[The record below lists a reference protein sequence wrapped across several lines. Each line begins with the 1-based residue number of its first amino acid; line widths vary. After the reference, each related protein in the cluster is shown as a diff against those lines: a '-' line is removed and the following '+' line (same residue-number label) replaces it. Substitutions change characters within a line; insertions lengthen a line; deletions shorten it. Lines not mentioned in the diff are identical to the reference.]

1 MNTYYGQYIR
11 NRYPEY
17 SRIRNDDNS
26 VGGKIFD
33 TIGNY
38 FQLQLNELKKRNF
51 NNRAIENLP
60 ILEPEAYYEIQLNQ
74 NDSFSTWISNEANE
88 INNLTVKGFRNSNL
102 NVLTKAETLNSFL
115 ELAPT
120 GIDFLSKEEELNF
133 DKNLLFV
140 LNKEENIYNGEFYL
154 GEKGHHIYI
163 NIPKEWIN
171 ENDQLERLFYD
182 SDLTKPFFQYNYFVT
197 IRGIDIA
204 DKEVE
209 ETINIGIDTIYRSK
223 TKFKYLKSL
232 VPDNTKRVSGSFLL
246 ERSGFQSPIFVYLF
260 YNESK
265 EILRYDML
273 DLVLNKRIEKQV
285 SSIWSDCYFSLEKKD
300 NRSFLNYNFCLFN
313 ESQLPIF
320 NKYDFFNSISYSDIQ
335 SKSFFKLIEQELFLP
350 EGFAQDEFIEDFTID
365 IQRNKIIAVTNLL
378 KVIYYDIGKNSFE
391 NPSFGRT
398 KQISLEIESS
408 NQRVSFGEERILKL
422 FNTNF
427 DFKIDKLCIFRK
439 TPFAN
444 SNQIQFLN
452 NDFEWQFSPYIF
464 DDKLYYS
471 SDFIKQQFADYDFIN
486 KIKIPVLFNVPG
498 QWDFYVLSFNRQNLD
513 LYNLLNQIE
522 FNGDQFNFYLKTRS
536 ADNLTNPIHEFEL
549 NYKSF
554 YVENNLPIRSFNL
567 FSNFQDFM
575 NDGIDIENI
584 KINLEMNSNN
594 SILYFIITDLTNEK
608 VHIYKSS
615 FHSDVFFYD
624 IGRKT
629 IFVQEDYDNV
639 IIDINNGS
647 LTFSILRE
655 NND

>member
-33 TIGNY
+33 TIGDY

-51 NNRAIENLP
+51 NNRAIENIP

-74 NDSFSTWISNEANE
+74 NDSFKTWISNDSNE
-88 INNLTVKGFRNSNL
+88 INSILVSGFRSSNL
-102 NVLTKAETLNSFL
+102 NDLAKAETLNSFL

-120 GIDFLSKEEELNF
+120 TIDSLTKEEELDF
-133 DKNLLFV
+133 DQNLLFT
-140 LNKEENIYNGEFYL
+140 LNKDEKIFDGNFYL
-154 GEKGHHIYI
+154 GEKGHHIYL

-171 ENDQLERLFYD
+171 EEDKLERLFYE
-182 SDLTKPFFQYNYFVT
+182 SDKTNPFFQYNYFVT

-204 DKEVE
+204 DKPVE

-232 VPDNTKRVSGSFLL
+232 VPDNTKNIQGSFLL
-246 ERSGFQSPIFVYLF
+246 EKFGFNAPVFVYLY
-260 YNESK
+260 YNEAK
-265 EILRYDML
+265 EIYRYDML
-273 DLVLNKRIEKQV
+273 DLVLNKRIENQT
-285 SSIWSDCYFSLEKKD
+285 SSIWSDCYFSLENKD

-313 ESQLPIF
+313 ETQLPVF
-320 NKYDFFNSISYSDIQ
+320 NNYDYFNSIVYPDIQ
-335 SKSFFKLIEQELFLP
+335 SKSFHKLIEQELFLP

-378 KVIYYDIGKNSFE
+378 KVIFYDIGKSNFE

-408 NQRVSFGEERILKL
+408 NQRVAYGEERVLKL

-444 SNQIQFLN
+444 NNQIQFLN
-452 NDFEWQFSPYIF
+452 NEYQWQFTPYIF
-464 DDKLYYS
+464 DDKLFLS
-471 SDFIKQQFADYDFIN
+471 SDIIKQQFADYDFIN
-486 KIKIPVLFNVPG
+486 KIKIPVSFNVPG

-513 LYNLLNQIE
+513 LYNLLNQVE
-522 FNGDQFNFYLKTRS
+522 FDGDKFNFYLRS
-536 ADNLTNPIHEFEL
+536 RSIENLTNPIHEFEL
-549 NYKSF
+549 NFKSF
-554 YVENNLPIRSFNL
+554 YVENKLPIRSFDL
-567 FSNFQDFM
+567 FSNFQDFL
-575 NDGIDIENI
+575 NEGIDIENI

-594 SILYFIITDLTNEK
+594 SFLYIIISDLTNEK
-608 VHIYKSS
+608 VHVYKTK

-624 IGRKT
+624 ITRKT

-647 LTFSILRE
+647 LTFSILR
-655 NND
+655 